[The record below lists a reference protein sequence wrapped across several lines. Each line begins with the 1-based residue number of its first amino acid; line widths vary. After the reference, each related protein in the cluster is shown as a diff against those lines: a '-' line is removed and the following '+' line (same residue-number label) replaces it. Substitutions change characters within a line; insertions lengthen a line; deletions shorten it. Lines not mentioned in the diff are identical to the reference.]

1 MPISSVREIINPN
14 NQPIQAIL
22 PFTVEEVK
30 KSQPDLNFA
39 GVETQHL
46 THAIHPYV
54 AAINPPLARTLIE
67 RYVPEGA
74 TVFDPFCGGG
84 GVLVEA
90 IANKRLATGYDV
102 NPLAVLLSSVKTTYI
117 AQKDSLPVYL
127 SILDKVRTF
136 QHSDIAT
143 EPPDLIKYWYKE
155 DSLFTLSALKII
167 ISQIEDTKVRN
178 LFLAVLSATSR
189 DVMLTY
195 RGEIRLRKLQGKDLE
210 KFNPNVYTTFRKR
223 AELAIER
230 VSCLPKDAKTTV
242 ELKDARLTSSD
253 LAVHSVVTSPPY
265 GDDINGVGY
274 FQFSRNMLY
283 WIGYSLEEQKVNR
296 KAFLGG
302 IVEKENQTVELPS
315 PTLANTV
322 DVILNRNKTHY
333 YQALSFYSDYYD
345 VLTKLAQ
352 CVEKRII
359 IVIGDRILSRTQ
371 INNGHITTEFLD
383 SLGFRLEQYY
393 QRELRK
399 KRIANLGGDGGGI
412 SIEHI
417 LVYNR

>member
-1 MPISSVREIINPN
+1 MPLSLVREIINPN
-14 NQPIQAIL
+14 TQPLQAVL
-22 PFTVEEVK
+22 PFTLEEAG
-30 KSQPDLNFA
+30 QNRLDLNFA

-84 GVLVEA
+84 GILVEA
-90 IANKRLATGYDV
+90 IATKRHAIGCDV

-117 AQKDSLPVYL
+117 AQKESVPEYL

-136 QHSDIAT
+136 QHADILT
-143 EPPDLIKYWYKE
+143 QLPDLIKYWYKE
-155 DSLFTLSALKII
+155 ESLFTLFALSTI
-167 ISQIEDTKVRN
+167 ISQIENIQVRN
-178 LFLAVLSATSR
+178 LFLAALSATAR

-210 KFNPNVYTTFRKR
+210 KFNPNVYATFRKR
-223 AELAIER
+223 AELSIER
-230 VSCLPKDAKTTV
+230 VSGLPKDAKTTV
-242 ELKDARLTSSD
+242 ELKDARLTPSN
-253 LAVHSVVTSPPY
+253 LACHSVVTSPPY

-283 WIGYSLEEQKVNR
+283 WLGYSLEQQKENR

-302 IVEKENQTVELPS
+302 IVEKESQSVNLPS
-315 PTLANTV
+315 STLATTLN
-322 DVILNRNKTHY
+322 VILNRSKTHY
-333 YQALSFYSDYYD
+333 YQALSFYADYYA

-352 CVEKRII
+352 CVEERII
-359 IVIGDRILSRTQ
+359 IITGDRVLSRTQ
-371 INNGHITTEFLD
+371 ISNGHITTEFLD

-412 SIEHI
+412 STEHI
-417 LVYNR
+417 LVYKR